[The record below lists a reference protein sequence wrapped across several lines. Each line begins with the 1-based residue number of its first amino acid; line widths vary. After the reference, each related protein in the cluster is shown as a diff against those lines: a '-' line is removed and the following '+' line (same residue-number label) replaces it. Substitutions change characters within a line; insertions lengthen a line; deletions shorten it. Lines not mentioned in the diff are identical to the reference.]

1 MKNAGMIIIAA
12 LLIVIPISLGSQA
25 APDGTDLF
33 KTRCA
38 SCHGDKGQGYPDL
51 KIPAVKGTS
60 MSIEK
65 LAAFI
70 TKGESGRTVHETPIS
85 NINADEAKAVAEHVK
100 NLK

>member
-1 MKNAGMIIIAA
+1 MKNACRIMIAA
-12 LLIVIPISLGSQA
+12 LLIAIPFSSWCQV
-25 APDGTDLF
+25 APDGADLF

-38 SCHGDKGQGYPDL
+38 ACHGDKGQGYPDL
-51 KIPAVKGTS
+51 KIPAVKGTT
-60 MSIEK
+60 MNVEK
-65 LAAFI
+65 LVAFI